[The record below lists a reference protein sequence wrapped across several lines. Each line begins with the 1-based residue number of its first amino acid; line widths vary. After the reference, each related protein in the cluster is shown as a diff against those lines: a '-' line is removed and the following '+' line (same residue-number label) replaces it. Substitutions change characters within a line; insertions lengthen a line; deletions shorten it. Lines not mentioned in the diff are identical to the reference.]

1 MAYLRIL
8 KGTDEHKSVEFTE
21 SEDSLYVQPVLELD
35 FKREFGDEIIL
46 QENVVEVLAVPLK
59 IRKNFNNIYFPSY
72 NSIFSYQVFVLH
84 RKLDTFNYY
93 SVLLNNKLST
103 HKR

>member
-59 IRKNFNNIYFPSY
+59 IRKNFNNIYFPS
-72 NSIFSYQVFVLH
+72 
-84 RKLDTFNYY
+84 
-93 SVLLNNKLST
+93 
-103 HKR
+103 